1 MVLVVLILA
10 WFGLAFGSFVN
21 ALVWRVHEQSKKRKS
36 KRTNVN
42 LSIVNGRSICPNCKH
57 VLAWHDLVP
66 VFSWLFLRGKCR
78 YCKKPISKQ
87 YPLVEI
93 AMALVFVCS
102 YIWWPTDLDKAGDMV
117 LFITWLATSVGLMA
131 LLVYDAL
138 FMLLPN
144 RILYPTF
151 YVALVGRLIYL
162 IGFEPHKGHEALAWI
177 LSVGV
182 ASGIFWLLFV
192 LSQGKWIGYGDV
204 RLGLITGTI
213 LADPAKSFMMII
225 LGSLL
230 GTLFILP
237 ALLLGKKNLASRL
250 PYGPFLIAA
259 TMVVLLFGDRIL
271 DWYTSF
277 MKIS

>member
-1 MVLVVLILA
+1 MVLAALILA
-10 WFGLAFGSFVN
+10 WFGLSFGSFVN

-36 KRTNVN
+36 KSAKVN
-42 LSIVNGRSICPNCKH
+42 LSIVNGRSICPHCKH
-57 VLAWHDLVP
+57 MLAWHDLVP
-66 VFSWLFLRGKCR
+66 VFSWLFLRGRCR
-78 YCKKPISKQ
+78 YCNKAISKQ

-102 YIWWPTDLDKAGDMV
+102 YIWWPTDLDKAGDV
-117 LFITWLATSVGLMA
+117 ILFITWLVTSVGLMA

-151 YVALVGRLIYL
+151 YIAAAGRLIYL

-177 LSVGV
+177 LSLAV

-192 LSQGKWIGYGDV
+192 VSRGKWIGYGDV

-213 LADPAKSFMMII
+213 LADPTKSFMMII
-225 LGSLL
+225 FGSLL

-237 ALLLGKKNLASRL
+237 ALALGKKNMASKL
-250 PYGPFLIAA
+250 PYGPFLIAS
-259 TMVVLLFGDRIL
+259 TMLVLLFGDKIL
-271 DWYTSF
+271 NWYTNFLS
-277 MKIS
+277 IG

>member
-1 MVLVVLILA
+1 
-10 WFGLAFGSFVN
+10 VN

-36 KRTNVN
+36 KSTKVN

-57 VLAWHDLVP
+57 ILAWYDLFP
-66 VFSWLFLRGKCR
+66 VFSWLSLRGKCR
-78 YCKKPISKQ
+78 YCKKPVAKQ

-93 AMALVFVCS
+93 AMAAVFVCS
-102 YIWWPTDLDKAGDMV
+102 YLWWPADLSGAGDRV
-117 LFITWLATSVGLMA
+117 LFITWLATSVGLLA

-151 YVALVGRLIYL
+151 YIAAAGRLIYL
-162 IGFEPHKGHEALAWI
+162 VGFEPHKAHEALAWV
-177 LSVGV
+177 LSIAV

-230 GTLFILP
+230 GTVFILP

-250 PYGPFLIAA
+250 PYGPFLITAA
-259 TMVVLLFGDRIL
+259 MIILLYGDKIL

-277 MKIS
+277 LKIS